1 MLSFPTHSF
10 LLNIIKDI
18 IEICKMNIVL
28 FQPLSAHVQ
37 PLSQAQ
43 WGIPSQKH
51 SWSFPSLSNAVLY
64 THHLGI
70 YCNPQHFVLN
80 YTVKTNLFS
89 HRLVFYFFFQ
99 FSMSLPCTHN
109 LNDVWCLKLQQF
121 LGGIFFSFFC
131 MEMLQSVSMFTW
143 WWLLRFF
150 HHPHCWLLTNTGWTL
165 CTRIWKH
172 IGFCFPWTISR
183 RMVGL

>member
-1 MLSFPTHSF
+1 
-10 LLNIIKDI
+10 
-18 IEICKMNIVL
+18 MNIVL
-28 FQPLSAHVQ
+28 FQPLSVHVQ
-37 PLSQAQ
+37 ALSQAQ

-64 THHLGI
+64 IHHLGI
-70 YCNPQHFVLN
+70 HCNPQHFVLN

-89 HRLVFYFFFQ
+89 HRLVFYFFSSSAWVCHVPTISMMFDASN
-99 FSMSLPCTHN
+99 FSNSW
-109 LNDVWCLKLQQF
+109 VA
-121 LGGIFFSFFC
+121 FFFFFG

-143 WWLLRFF
+143 WWLLRFLL
-150 HHPHCWLLTNTGWTL
+150 HPHCWLLTNTALGWSL

>member
-1 MLSFPTHSF
+1 MLPFPTHSF

-18 IEICKMNIVL
+18 IEIWKMNIVL

-37 PLSQAQ
+37 ALSQAQ

-89 HRLVFYFFFQ
+89 HRLVFFFFQ

-121 LGGIFFSFFC
+121 LGGIFFSFFA
-131 MEMLQSVSMFTW
+131 
-143 WWLLRFF
+143 
-150 HHPHCWLLTNTGWTL
+150 
-165 CTRIWKH
+165 WKCYSLSACSPDGGYWGSS
-172 IGFCFPWTISR
+172 ITPT
-183 RMVGL
+183 VDY

>member
-1 MLSFPTHSF
+1 
-10 LLNIIKDI
+10 
-18 IEICKMNIVL
+18 MNIVL
-28 FQPLSAHVQ
+28 FQPLSVHVQ
-37 PLSQAQ
+37 ALSQAQ

-64 THHLGI
+64 IHHLGI
-70 YCNPQHFVLN
+70 HCNLQHFVLN

-121 LGGIFFSFFC
+121 LGGIFFFFWHGNATVC
-131 MEMLQSVSMFTW
+131 QHVHLMVANEVLTS
-143 WWLLRFF
+143 
-150 HHPHCWLLTNTGWTL
+150 PPLLTINKYSIRVNFVHKNLKTHRVL
-165 CTRIWKH
+165 LPLNNK
-172 IGFCFPWTISR
+172 
-183 RMVGL
+183 